1 MPMEPMP
8 RIIAACKRLYRIDTF
23 SGAGILPEISIP
35 SFLKD
40 SHRVLFLW
48 KHTQDQDA

>member
-8 RIIAACKRLYRIDTF
+8 RIIAACKSLYRTDTF
-23 SGAGILPEISIP
+23 SWVGILPEISIP
-35 SFLKD
+35 SYLKA

-48 KHTQDQDA
+48 KHSQDQDA